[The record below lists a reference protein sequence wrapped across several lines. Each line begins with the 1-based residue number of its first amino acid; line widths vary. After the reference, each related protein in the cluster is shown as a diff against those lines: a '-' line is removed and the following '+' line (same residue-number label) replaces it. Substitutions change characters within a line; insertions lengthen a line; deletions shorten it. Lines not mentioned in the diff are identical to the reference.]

1 MTLIEIDEKC
11 GLPIWVQI
19 RNRIAYLIEAG
30 YFKPGDQL
38 PTIRAL
44 ASELEINYHTCNKA
58 YATLETDGYIV
69 TKRGRGTLV
78 SERHPGKSNDAAD
91 AIMDEC
97 IRRCLALGMALGEIG
112 PRFEAALERA
122 SSKDED

>member
-1 MTLIEIDEKC
+1 MALIEIDEKC

-19 RNRIAYLIEAG
+19 RNRIAYLIESG
-30 YFKPGDQL
+30 YYKPGDQL

-69 TKRGRGTLV
+69 TKRGRGTMV
-78 SERHPGKSNDAAD
+78 SDLHPGKSSDAAD
-91 AIMDEC
+91 VIMDEC
-97 IRRCLALGMALGEIG
+97 IRRCQTLGMTLEEIG
-112 PRFEAALERA
+112 PRFAAALKRSEP
-122 SSKDED
+122 

>member
-1 MTLIEIDEKC
+1 MALIEIDEKC

-19 RNRIAYLIEAG
+19 RNRIAYLIESG
-30 YFKPGDQL
+30 YYKPGDQL

-69 TKRGRGTLV
+69 TKRGRGTMV
-78 SERHPGKSNDAAD
+78 SDLHPGKSSDAAD
-91 AIMDEC
+91 VIMDEC
-97 IRRCLALGMALGEIG
+97 IRRCQTLGMTLEEIG
-112 PRFEAALERA
+112 PRFAAALKR
-122 SSKDED
+122 SKP